1 MPVPIAIR
9 RHVLPPC
16 AAAVSWD
23 DQLTKGKE
31 DFSYRKTRQE
41 SSFPVCFVFLHST
54 FLIILLSI
62 LFVHMFSPFFTVFI
76 HAINLNPQCLLLFI
90 CEISRLFSSPI
101 PSPCTPHSPPASFAL
116 RPELHDLPAKLP
128 PTLHDKPEWSPMNLC
143 LSALSAHLSSG
154 YLVSCRL

>member
-1 MPVPIAIR
+1 MP
-9 RHVLPPC
+9 PPS
-16 AAAVSWD
+16 AGTINL
-23 DQLTKGKE
+23 QKGK
-31 DFSYRKTRQE
+31 K
-41 SSFPVCFVFLHST
+41 T
-54 FLIILLSI
+54 FLIAKLDRRVLFLFVLFFYIRLFLSSSCPFYLFICLALSLLSLFMLLI
-62 LFVHMFSPFFTVFI
+62 LP
-76 HAINLNPQCLLLFI
+76 PQCLLLFI

>member
-1 MPVPIAIR
+1 MP
-9 RHVLPPC
+9 PPS
-16 AAAVSWD
+16 AGTINL
-23 DQLTKGKE
+23 QKGK
-31 DFSYRKTRQE
+31 KTFLIAKLDRRVL
-41 SSFPVCFVFLHST
+41 FLFVLFFLHST

-62 LFVHMFSPFFTVFI
+62 LFVHMYSPFFAVFI
-76 HAINLNPQCLLLFI
+76 HAINLTPQCLLLFI

-101 PSPCTPHSPPASFAL
+101 PSPCTPHSPPESFAL